1 MTFRIHY
8 FYISGYLRGLNGRP
22 GPAGIPGDKG
32 EAGIDGQDGTS
43 CPTEMCVL
51 PPKPSVEYV
60 TQAVSTTIPTSVT
73 DESIARR
80 SDETGS
86 YTGLNVNKKVR
97 NHSVFS

>member
-1 MTFRIHY
+1 M
-8 FYISGYLRGLNGRP
+8 NGRP

-86 YTGLNVNKKVR
+86 NTELYASKKVR
-97 NHSVFS
+97 DYRTILS